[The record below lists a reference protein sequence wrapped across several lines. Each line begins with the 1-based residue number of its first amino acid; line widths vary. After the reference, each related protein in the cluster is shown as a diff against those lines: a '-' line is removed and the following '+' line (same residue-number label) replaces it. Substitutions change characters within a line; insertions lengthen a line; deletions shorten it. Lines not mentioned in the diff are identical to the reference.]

1 MCLKLLLTGLP
12 SSQQQL
18 QCFCF
23 FQFYYTIEAQFHLL
37 SALMSLT
44 QFYIKN
50 YQYGDMKL
58 CVWLGVYF
66 PFYSLRTIH
75 ITNNAFMTDT
85 WISALT
91 PLNMTRASN
100 NTKGKRRKR
109 SKQKVS
115 ANDFGV
121 GGLQKIFCLPSSKVF
136 ILYRISF

>member
-1 MCLKLLLTGLP
+1 MCVAWCVLSFLLIAHYTHY
-12 SSQQQL
+12 QQ
-18 QCFCF
+18 C
-23 FQFYYTIEAQFHLL
+23 
-37 SALMSLT
+37 
-44 QFYIKN
+44 
-50 YQYGDMKL
+50 
-58 CVWLGVYF
+58 
-66 PFYSLRTIH
+66 
-75 ITNNAFMTDT
+75 MTDT

-121 GGLQKIFCLPSSKVF
+121 GGLQKIFSLPSSKVF